1 MGFFF
6 LFREFAK
13 FTDPIMRRIANIRR
27 DKLDIKKLM
36 ELVVYRSS
44 LLFLAITIYQRSGEK
59 WTYKHLLNETHRL
72 Y

>member
-6 LFREFAK
+6 FYFRFAK

-44 LLFLAITIYQRSGEK
+44 LLFFQQLPYTRGVERNGHTNIY
-59 WTYKHLLNETHRL
+59 
-72 Y
+72 

>member
-6 LFREFAK
+6 FYFRFAK

-44 LLFLAITIYQRSGEK
+44 LLFFSANTLIRGGERNERTDIY
-59 WTYKHLLNETHRL
+59 
-72 Y
+72 

>member
-36 ELVVYRSS
+36 ESVVYRSS
-44 LLFLAITIYQRSGEK
+44 LLFFSAITIYQRSGEK
-59 WTYKHLLNETHRL
+59 
-72 Y
+72 

>member
-6 LFREFAK
+6 FLFCEFAK

-44 LLFLAITIYQRSGEK
+44 LLFFVQQLP
-59 WTYKHLLNETHRL
+59 
-72 Y
+72 